1 MGKLIVIEGLDGSGK
16 STQLDLLNQNLIN
29 CGIDCKA
36 VSFPDY
42 ANPSST
48 LVKMYLNG
56 EFGKKPDDVNAYAA
70 SIFYTADRFASYK
83 SAWGEYYNNGGT
95 VISGRYTTSN
105 AVHQASKLPEEDWQD
120 FLNWLYDFEYNK
132 IGIPK
137 PDKVIFL
144 DMPVEVSQKLL
155 IKRYEGDSS
164 KKDIHESDTAY
175 LDRCRKAAVFTANYS
190 GWEIIP
196 CSFEDEPRSVEKISF
211 DVLKSVLKLYSEDK
225 K

>member
-16 STQLDLLNQNLIN
+16 STQLELLYKNLTEK
-29 CGIDCKA
+29 GIDCKS

-56 EFGKKPDDVNAYAA
+56 EFGSKPDDVNAYAA
-70 SIFYTADRFASYK
+70 SVFYSVDRYASFK
-83 SAWGEYYNNGGT
+83 SAWGEYYNNGGC

-105 AVHQASKLPEEDWQD
+105 AVHQASKLSPDKWED
-120 FLNWLYDFEYNK
+120 FLSWLYDFEYNK

-144 DMPVEVSQKLL
+144 DMPIEVSQKLL
-155 IKRYEGDSS
+155 SKRYEGDNS
-164 KKDIHESDTAY
+164 KKDIHESDTEY
-175 LDRCRKAAVFTANYS
+175 LDKCRKSALFTAKYS

-196 CSFEDEPRSVEKISF
+196 CSENGEARKI
-211 DVLKSVLKLYSEDK
+211 DDIANDILKSVLELY
-225 K
+225 